1 MADTS
6 MMIRMED
13 IRKEYIL
20 GENQLKILKG
30 ISLDVQRGEFLA
42 VMGPSGSGKST
53 LMNII
58 GFLDRPSSGEYFLD
72 GVQMGSMQDKDL
84 ATIRNAKIGFVFQQ
98 FNLLPRMTA
107 LENVELP
114 LIYAGITSKKERTHR
129 ATEAL
134 TAVGLADRMA
144 NRPSELSGGQ
154 QQRVSIA
161 RALVNNPS
169 IILADEPTGAL
180 DTKTTDEV
188 LDIFE
193 KIHGEGRTIIMI
205 THEPDVAK
213 HASRLVHIRDGLLY
227 TSI

>member
-1 MADTS
+1 
-6 MMIRMED
+6 MIRMED

-20 GENQLKILKG
+20 GQNQLKILKG
-30 ISLDVQRGEFLA
+30 ISLDVERGEFLA
-42 VMGPSGSGKST
+42 IMGPSGSGKST

-58 GFLDRPSSGEYFLD
+58 GFLDRPTSGEYYLD

-84 ATIRNAKIGFVFQQ
+84 ATIRNEKIGFVFQQ

-114 LIYAGITSKKERTHR
+114 LIYAGIASKKERTER
-129 ATEAL
+129 AAQSL
-134 TAVGLADRMA
+134 TAVGLGDRMN

-180 DTKTTDEV
+180 DTKTADEV

-193 KIHGEGRTIIMI
+193 KIHAEGRTIIMI

-227 TSI
+227 TSV

>member
-1 MADTS
+1 MSDV
-6 MMIRMED
+6 MIRMED

-20 GENQLKILKG
+20 GENHLKILKG
-30 ISLDVQRGEFLA
+30 IDMNVSRGEFLA
-42 VMGPSGSGKST
+42 IMGPSGSGKST

-58 GFLDRPSSGEYFLD
+58 GFLDRPTSGEYYLD
-72 GVQMGSMQDKDL
+72 GVQMGSMKDKDL
-84 ATIRNAKIGFVFQQ
+84 ATIRNQKIGFVFQQ

-114 LIYAGITSKKERTHR
+114 LIYAGVASKKERTER

-134 TAVGLADRMA
+134 LAVGLGDRMK

-161 RALVNNPS
+161 RALVNNPA

-180 DTKTTDEV
+180 DTKTTEEV
-188 LDIFE
+188 LAIFE
-193 KIHGEGRTIIMI
+193 QIHGEGRTIIMI

-227 TSI
+227 TSL